1 MRIELILKEQQPE
14 EYRELNKKRKQSR
27 RGSSKEPLFFNDYKQ
42 IMEEGHIYKRKRRVL
57 RQIK

>member
-1 MRIELILKEQQPE
+1 MIIGQMVKEQQPE

-27 RGSSKEPLFFNDYKQ
+27 RGSSKEHLSFNDYKQ
-42 IMEEGHIYKRKRRVL
+42 IMEEGHIYKRRRGVL